1 MMEENPTQPR
11 ASLQDRLERLE
22 QQARELANVTPYFSD
37 PQKRADCRAMVDSLR
52 QKAESLR
59 KELELLENGAAG

>member
-1 MMEENPTQPR
+1 MMEENPTHPR

-22 QQARELANVTPYFSD
+22 QQARELANVTPFFSD

-59 KELELLENGAAG
+59 KEIALMENGAG